1 MQACNECLVLEQ
13 RLRSA
18 SEDYVNLIVHYDQ
31 MMRDDNSEA
40 STLEDAMRKA
50 LRRRNAA
57 ARLLLAH
64 RGLHEDLS
72 RPKARTA
79 GQL

>member
-18 SEDYVNLIVHYDQ
+18 SEDYVNLIVHHDQ

-40 STLEDAMRKA
+40 STLDNPIKRARRKA
-50 LRRRNAA
+50 ECCGAA
-57 ARLLLAH
+57 SFGPSWNS
-64 RGLHEDLS
+64 RGFVS
-72 RPKARTA
+72 PQNKNS
-79 GQL
+79 G

>member
-18 SEDYVNLIVHYDQ
+18 SEDYVNLIVHHDQ

-64 RGLHEDLS
+64 RGILGFVS
-72 RPKARTA
+72 AQGKNS
-79 GQL
+79 G